1 MFVVR
6 VDILS
11 EVVLVAVDILT
22 ELILDVGFEMLPDIE
37 IIVMVT
43 PTIVLEFVV
52 ETVYA
57 GDVLADAL
65 LVLITVVAPAIDV
78 DMLADENL
86 NGLAAVMTPLEF
98 TLSSP

>member
-65 LVLITVVAPAIDV
+65 PVLITVVAPAIDV